1 MTRDFKYVVISLFAW
16 GFGEGMFMY
25 FQPLYLE
32 ELGASPLSIGAI
44 LGIVGVAMT
53 VVHIPAGYL
62 ADQRGR
68 RKLIWA
74 SWLTGILTTGI
85 MAAAGSLVVFSIG
98 IILYGVTIFALAPL
112 NSYVTSARG
121 NLSVERAMTTTSA
134 AFSFGAVL
142 GPLVG
147 GWIASS
153 LGLRFIYF
161 FAFGVFIF
169 SGLLILQIKSQ
180 PLEKGL
186 ENPPGEL
193 LKNRKF
199 LILLPLIFIVFFALF
214 FPQPLAPNFLK
225 NQRGISIQT
234 IGILGSV
241 TSLGNVL
248 LNLSF
253 GYLPTKLGL
262 ILGQIF
268 VGVFAALIWQTTQM
282 PLLVAAYFLYGG
294 YRATHSLLIAQVDKV
309 VKRANLGL
317 AYGITETVGGLALIA
332 APPLSG
338 ILYSKDPNLIF
349 SVTLLLLIPSLLL
362 TIFRRKM
369 PWNT

>member
-1 MTRDFKYVVISLFAW
+1 MTRDFKYVVISLFTW

-25 FQPLYLE
+25 FQPIYLE

-62 ADQRGR
+62 SDRIGR

-74 SWLTGILTTGI
+74 GWFTGILTTGI
-85 MAAAGSLVVFSIG
+85 MAAASSLAVFSVG
-98 IILYGVTIFALAPL
+98 IILYSVTLFILAPL

-121 NLSVERAMTTTSA
+121 NLSVERAMTTTAA
-134 AFSFGAVL
+134 AFSFGAVM

-147 GWIASS
+147 GWIADN

-161 FAFGVFIF
+161 FAFGIFIF
-169 SGLLILQIKSQ
+169 SSIFILQIKYQ
-180 PLEKGL
+180 PPEKHIG
-186 ENPPGEL
+186 NPSGEL

-199 LILLPLIFIVFFALF
+199 LVLLPFIFMIFFAMF

-225 NQRGISIQT
+225 NQRAISLQN
-234 IGILGSV
+234 IGILGSI

-248 LNLSF
+248 LNLVF
-253 GYLPTKLGL
+253 GFLPMRLGL
-262 ILGQIF
+262 VLGQLF
-268 VGVFAALIWQTTQM
+268 VGIYAALIWQTTQM
-282 PLLVAAYFLYGG
+282 PLLAAAYFLYGG
-294 YRATHSLLIAQVDKV
+294 YRSTRSLLIAQVEKV
-309 VKRANLGL
+309 VNKAQLGL

-332 APPLSG
+332 APPLAG
-338 ILYSKDPNLIF
+338 VLYSKNPNLIF
-349 SVTLLLLIPSLLL
+349 STTLLLLIPSLLI

>member
-1 MTRDFKYVVISLFAW
+1 MTRDFKYVVISLFTW

-62 ADQRGR
+62 ADRIGR

-74 SWLTGILTTGI
+74 GWLTGILTTGI
-85 MAAAGSLVVFSIG
+85 MAAANSLTVFSIG
-98 IILYGVTIFALAPL
+98 FILYSVTVFVIAPL

-121 NLSVERAMTTTSA
+121 NISVKRSILTTSA

-142 GPLVG
+142 GPLTG
-147 GWIASS
+147 GWIAGC

-161 FAFGVFIF
+161 FAFGVLII

-180 PLEKGL
+180 PPEKYLG
-186 ENPPGEL
+186 NPSGEL

-199 LILLPLIFIVFFALF
+199 LTLLPLVFLVFFALF
-214 FPQPLAPNFLK
+214 FPSSLAPNFLK
-225 NQRGISIQT
+225 NQRGLSLQT
-234 IGILGSV
+234 IGILGSII
-241 TSLGNVL
+241 SLGNVF
-248 LNLSF
+248 LNLIF
-253 GYLPTKLGL
+253 GYLPTQLGL
-262 ILGQIF
+262 VLGQIF
-268 VGVFAALIWQTTQM
+268 VGIYAALIWQTTQM

-294 YRATHSLLIAQVDKV
+294 FRSTRSLLIAQVEKV
-309 VKRANLGL
+309 VKKAHLGL
-317 AYGITETVGGLALIA
+317 AYGITETVAGLALIA

-338 ILYSKDPNLIF
+338 VLYSKNPNLIF
-349 SVTLLLLIPSLLL
+349 STTLLLLIPSLLL
-362 TIFRRKM
+362 TISRRKM

>member
-1 MTRDFKYVVISLFAW
+1 MTRDFKYVVISLFTW
-16 GFGEGMFMY
+16 GFGEGMFVY

-32 ELGASPLSIGAI
+32 ELGATPISIGAI

-62 ADQRGR
+62 ADRRGR

-85 MAAAGSLVVFSIG
+85 MATARSLVVFSIG
-98 IILYGVTIFALAPL
+98 IILYGVTTFTLAPL
-112 NSYVTSARG
+112 NSYVTAARG

-142 GPLVG
+142 GPLAG
-147 GWIASS
+147 GWIAGSQ
-153 LGLRFIYF
+153 GLRFIYF
-161 FAFGVFIF
+161 IAFGVFIF

-180 PLEKGL
+180 PLEKNP

-199 LILLPLIFIVFFALF
+199 LILMPLIFMVFFALF

-225 NQRGISIQT
+225 NQRAISIQT
-234 IGILGSV
+234 IGILGSI

-248 LNLSF
+248 LNLIF
-253 GYLPTKLGL
+253 GYLPTQLGL
-262 ILGQIF
+262 VLGQIF
-268 VGVFAALIWQTTQM
+268 VGIFAALIWQTTQM

-294 YRATHSLLIAQVDKV
+294 YRATRSLLIAQVEKV

-332 APPLSG
+332 APPLAG
-338 ILYSKDPNLIF
+338 VLYSKNPNLIF
-349 SVTLLLLIPSLLL
+349 STTLLLLIPSLLL
-362 TIFRRKM
+362 TIFWRKM
-369 PWNT
+369 PWNI

>member
-1 MTRDFKYVVISLFAW
+1 MTRDFKYVVISLFTW
-16 GFGEGMFMY
+16 GFGEGMFIY

-62 ADQRGR
+62 ADRRGR

-85 MAAAGSLVVFSIG
+85 MAAASSLTVFSVG
-98 IILYGVTIFALAPL
+98 IVLYAVTIFVLAPL

-121 NLSVERAMTTTSA
+121 NLSVERAMTTTAA

-147 GWIASS
+147 GWIAGS
-153 LGLRFIYF
+153 LELRSIYF
-161 FAFGVFIF
+161 FAFGIFII
-169 SGLLILQIKSQ
+169 SGLIILQIKSQ
-180 PLEKGL
+180 PPEKDFG
-186 ENPPGEL
+186 NPSSEL

-199 LILLPLIFIVFFALF
+199 LILLPLIFMVFFALF

-225 NQRGISIQT
+225 NQRGISLQT
-234 IGILGSV
+234 IGMLGSI

-248 LNLSF
+248 LNLIF

-262 ILGQIF
+262 VLGQIF

-282 PLLVAAYFLYGG
+282 PFLVAAYFLYGG
-294 YRATHSLLIAQVDKV
+294 YRATRSLLIAQVEKV

-332 APPLSG
+332 APPLAG
-338 ILYSKDPNLIF
+338 ILYSKNPELIF
-349 SVTLLLLIPSLLL
+349 STTLLLLIPSLLM
-362 TIFRRKM
+362 TILRRKI